1 MSVAQPMPL
10 DGVRVLVTR
19 AAERSDGLVQRLH
32 NLGAIPVVRPT
43 IAYGPPAEPALLA
56 DALTRLVAG
65 AYHWLLLT
73 SVTTVEAVASG
84 LGDQVVQLRAQ
95 PLLQIGAV
103 GPATAEACQR
113 FLGVT
118 PAAMPERFLGEEL
131 AGVIGELA
139 GLHVLLPNA
148 DLSRPVLEER
158 LRAAGAIVDRVIAYR
173 TIPAPGGDELAGLLE
188 AGQLDVILFT
198 SGSTARYFVQ
208 QIGTNGLDA
217 ARHTTIICIGPAT
230 ADVCRELTLTPAAVA
245 DPYTEEGLITA
256 LLDIKS
262 RVFR

>member
-32 NLGAIPVVRPT
+32 NLGAIPLVRPT

-56 DALTRLVAG
+56 DALTRLAAG
-65 AYHWLLLT
+65 SYHWLLLT
-73 SVTTVEAVASG
+73 SVTAVEVVARG
-84 LGDQVVQLRAQ
+84 LGDQVDQLHAQ

-113 FLGVT
+113 LLGVT

-131 AGVIGELA
+131 AGVMGELA
-139 GLHVLLPNA
+139 GHHVLLPNA

-158 LRAAGAIVDRVIAYR
+158 LSSAGAIVDRVIAYR
-173 TIPAPGGDELAGLLE
+173 TIPAPGGEELAALLA
-188 AGQLDVILFT
+188 AGELDVILFT

-230 ADVCRELTLTPAAVA
+230 AAVCRELTLIPAAVA
-245 DPYTEEGLITA
+245 DPYTEEGLIAA
-256 LLDIKS
+256 LLDIKI
-262 RVFR
+262 